1 MKKSPVLSP
10 AVTTRDGDHLLPMA
24 TYLTE
29 PSQRAVIRARS
40 AQAEQRIERDRRE
53 AMALLRQLEPPAR
66 PRDRLEELDNYLDL
80 DIDPEPV
87 FNAEF
92 ITGLIAGVALSVVV
106 AGAGALILAIQP

>member
-1 MKKSPVLSP
+1 MKKSPVLSTTV
-10 AVTTRDGDHLLPMA
+10 ATRDGDHLLPMA

-53 AMALLRQLEPPAR
+53 AMALLWQLEPPAR
-66 PRDRLEELDNYLDL
+66 PSDRLEELDNYLDL
-80 DIDPEPV
+80 DPEPI

-92 ITGLIAGVALSVVV
+92 IAGLIAGVALSVIV
-106 AGAGALILAIQP
+106 AGALILVNQP